1 MDTKTSLRELNC
13 TRDDLNNLDE
23 YIEKVDYNIWRLQR
37 NIYNETN
44 REYATK
50 EIGRLM
56 TNITTEITNIRNHI
70 DAVEKEIKLN
80 N

>member
-44 REYATK
+44 REYTTK